1 MIRYILYFFLIFTTS
16 FSTLAESGQKLVIV
30 TGSQSDI
37 TSLTPKELRRV
48 FLGLNVTN
56 NNSAVIPIR
65 NHSDE
70 MLHEVFLQKI
80 MFMSSRTYERQL
92 NLRIVRKGLERPKQ
106 FSKQSEIIS
115 VLTNTNNSITYMWEQ
130 DAKNFSDLRV
140 IRTR

>member
-1 MIRYILYFFLIFTTS
+1 MIRYILYFLLIFTTS

>member
-30 TGSQSDI
+30 TGSQSNI

>member
-1 MIRYILYFFLIFTTS
+1 MIRYLLYFLFIFTIS

-56 NNSAVIPIR
+56 NNSAVVPIR
-65 NHSDE
+65 NHSDD

-92 NLRIVRKGLERPKQ
+92 NLRVVRKGLAKPKQ
-106 FSKQSEIIS
+106 FSTQAEIIS
-115 VLTNTNNSITYMWEQ
+115 ALTNTNNSISYMWEK
-130 DAKNFSDLRV
+130 DAKNFSDLRI